1 MTKPAEMQK
10 ASSAWRKKG
19 LTVALIPTMG
29 ALHAGHA
36 ALIRRA
42 AKIADRVVVSAYV
55 NPTQFN
61 SKGDFEKYPKR
72 TLADRK
78 LAAESGADVLF
89 RPRNLYAADGSTWV
103 EETVLSKGRCGARR
117 PGHFRGVATV
127 VVKLLGIV
135 QPDLAVF
142 GEKDRQQ
149 CEMVERVV
157 RDLYLPVRILR
168 HPTVR
173 EKDGLPMSSR
183 NLRLNSRQRELAG
196 RWATVVRLAAR
207 TGPRKAASVLRNLL
221 RRVGGIRLEY
231 AEVVGGQFCAASW
244 IGKIRLIDHR
254 PCGGRT

>member
-1 MTKPAEMQK
+1 M
-10 ASSAWRKKG
+10 
-19 LTVALIPTMG
+19 
-29 ALHAGHA
+29 GHA

-61 SKGDFEKYPKR
+61 SRGDFEKYPKR
-72 TLADRK
+72 TLADMK
-78 LAAESGADVLF
+78 LAAQAGTDVLF
-89 RPRNLYAADGSTWV
+89 RPRNLYASDASTWV

-135 QPDLAVF
+135 QPDLAIF

-157 RDLYLPVRILR
+157 RDLYLSVRILR

-173 EKDGLPMSSR
+173 ERDGLPMSSR
-183 NLRLNSRQRELAG
+183 NLRLNPAQRELAG
-196 RWATVVRLAAR
+196 KWATAVRLAAR
-207 TGPRKAASVLRNLL
+207 KGPRKAPSFLRNLL
-221 RRVGGIRLEY
+221 RKVGGIRLEY
-231 AEVVGGQFCAASW
+231 AEVAGRQFCAAAW

-254 PCGGRT
+254 PFGGRA

>member
-19 LTVALIPTMG
+19 LTVALVPTMG

-72 TLADRK
+72 TLTDMK
-78 LAAESGADVLF
+78 LATQAGTDVLF
-89 RPRNLYAADGSTWV
+89 RPRNLYAADASTWV
-103 EETVLSKGRCGARR
+103 EETVLSRGRCGARR

-127 VVKLLGIV
+127 VVKLFGII
-135 QPDLAVF
+135 QPDLAIF

-157 RDLYLPVRILR
+157 RDLCLPVRILR

-173 EKDGLPMSSR
+173 DSDGLPMSSR
-183 NLRLNSRQRELAG
+183 NLRLNPGQRKLAG
-196 RWATVVRLAAR
+196 KWATAVRLAAR
-207 TGPRKAASVLRNLL
+207 KGPRKAPSILRNLL
-221 RRVGGIRLEY
+221 RRLGGIRLEY
-231 AEVVGGQFCAASW
+231 AEVVGRQFCVAAW

-254 PCGGRT
+254 SCGGKT

>member
-10 ASSAWRKKG
+10 ASAAWQKKG
-19 LTVALIPTMG
+19 LAVALVPTMG

-42 AKIADRVVVSAYV
+42 AKMADRVVVSAYV
-55 NPTQFN
+55 NPPQFN

-72 TLADRK
+72 TLADMK
-78 LAAESGADVLF
+78 LAAQAGADVLF
-89 RPRNLYAADGSTWV
+89 RPRNLYAPDASTWV
-103 EETVLSKGRCGARR
+103 EETVLSKGRCGANR

-135 QPDLAVF
+135 QPDLAIF
-142 GEKDRQQ
+142 GEKDLQQ

-157 RDLYLPVRILR
+157 RDLYFPVRILR

-183 NLRLNSRQRELAG
+183 NLRLNPVQRELAG
-196 RWATVVRLAAR
+196 RWATAVRLAAKK
-207 TGPRKAASVLRNLL
+207 GPRKAPSLLRNLL
-221 RRVGGIRLEY
+221 RRLDGIRLEY
-231 AEVVGGQFCAASW
+231 AEVVGGQFCAAAW

-254 PCGGRT
+254 PCGAKL

>member
-10 ASSAWRKKG
+10 ASSVWRKKG
-19 LTVALIPTMG
+19 LTVALVPTMG
-29 ALHAGHA
+29 ALHAGHV

-42 AKIADRVVVSAYV
+42 AKMADRVVVSAYV

-72 TLADRK
+72 ALTDMK
-78 LAAESGADVLF
+78 LAAQAGADVLF
-89 RPRNLYAADGSTWV
+89 RPRNLYAANASTWV
-103 EETVLSKGRCGARR
+103 EETFLSKGRCGAKR

-135 QPDLAVF
+135 QPDLAIF

-149 CEMVERVV
+149 CEMLERVV
-157 RDLYLPVRILR
+157 RDLYLSVRILR

-183 NLRLNSRQRELAG
+183 NLRLNPGQRELAG
-196 RWATVVRLAAR
+196 RWATAVRLAAR
-207 TGPRKAASVLRNLL
+207 KGPRKAPSVLRNLI
-221 RRVGGIRLEY
+221 RRMAGIRLEY
-231 AEVVGGQFCAASW
+231 AEVAGRQFCAAVW

-254 PCGGRT
+254 PCGEKT